1 VRGKPWVRLAQSN
14 MPWIMYCAWAHL
26 LVALG
31 PRWMHRLRMAGGRIG
46 WECRDVLTLQR
57 KPTISLAVYSLPLEL
72 LPGAR
77 KTAMFCWLR
86 REFRRFKNNV
96 RLAGLSATCKKRVL
110 LSVLSRPEQQLSC
123 TSTQLSCSLYEQ
135 VECQARWLL
144 LHQFLLPSYGA
155 NPQVQP

>member
-1 VRGKPWVRLAQSN
+1 MDAPPTYGRGQNRMGMSRCANASAQAYDIASSLF
-14 MPWIMYCAWAHL
+14 AS
-26 LVALG
+26 
-31 PRWMHRLRMAGGRIG
+31 PRIASWS
-46 WECRDVLTLQR
+46 EENC
-57 KPTISLAVYSLPLEL
+57 KL

-123 TSTQLSCSLYEQ
+123 TSTQLSCSLYAQ

-144 LHQFLLPSYGA
+144 SHQFLLPSYGA